1 MTLPS
6 PITRTA
12 RPVLALAAAAGIHLS
27 VLAAVAAGQ
36 TVPAPPAAPA
46 SPQGAAAAAPAPG
59 PRTYQVSPVEEPVK
73 VDAVLDEPV
82 WATAQAMEAPYKFF
96 PADGSPSPVRT
107 DCRVT
112 FDDANLYLGCVAED
126 PEPSRIRA
134 RYADRDAARE
144 DDHIFLVL
152 DPFNDRRR
160 AFEFGIS
167 ALGVQM
173 DATFSEVDGVE
184 DFTWDAIWKSAGRIT
199 PEGYVVEAAIP
210 FSSLRFP
217 HTSDVQTWGVLVA
230 RNYPREARYALRSIH
245 IDRNQACLLC
255 QADKLEGFRGVQPGR
270 DLEVTPTI
278 TTRRSDVRT
287 SFPAGRLDSGD
298 VDPEF
303 GVSGRWGITPNIN
316 LNATVN
322 PDFSQVEADVA
333 QLEVNERFALSYP
346 EKRPFFLEGADFFQT
361 PTRLVF
367 TRSIVD
373 PVGGLKLTGKEGK
386 NVFGVFAASDRVSTL
401 LFPTNAGT
409 GVGQLREEVH
419 TGVARYRR
427 DIGRSSTIG
436 ATYTGRMGEGYFNHV
451 ASVDGFLRLSPAKF
465 VRMQYSFAG
474 TEYPDTVVRAFR
486 QKEGTL
492 TDGVLSAEFVHRS
505 REWTFS
511 TLLRD
516 VGEDFRAD
524 AGFIPRADF
533 RGATVNL
540 ERVVWGGPQTWYNR
554 LGFLTFAEW
563 LGNHA
568 GKETDLGL
576 AFVTFY
582 QGPRQSAGNVG
593 LGFNRKL
600 FAGRTFEMF
609 DVRSAFEIRPTA
621 RTAFSLGARIGED
634 IDVANARKANIFQVV
649 PGVELRVGR
658 SLYLELDHAIRRL
671 STQDSEPRPDAQILD
686 AQLTEARAVYHF
698 GVRTFVRAILQ
709 YQTLEQDPTLFVNPV
724 RPETNTL
731 FSQLMFAHKVN
742 PQTVLFVGY
751 TDNQLGLHDVDLTR
765 TGRTFFV
772 KLGYALRL

>member
-1 MTLPS
+1 
-6 PITRTA
+6 
-12 RPVLALAAAAGIHLS
+12 
-27 VLAAVAAGQ
+27 
-36 TVPAPPAAPA
+36 
-46 SPQGAAAAAPAPG
+46 
-59 PRTYQVSPVEEPVK
+59 
-73 VDAVLDEPV
+73 VLDEPV

-96 PADGSPSPVRT
+96 PADGSPAPVRT

-126 PEPSRIRA
+126 PEPARIRA
-134 RYADRDAARE
+134 RYSDRDGARE

-270 DLEVTPTI
+270 DLEVTPTL
-278 TTRRSDVRT
+278 TTRRSDVRA

-303 GVSGRWGITPNIN
+303 GASGRWGITPNVN

-333 QLEVNERFALSYP
+333 QLEVNERFALSYA

-361 PTRLVF
+361 PTRVVF

-386 NVFGVFAASDRVSTL
+386 NVFGVFAASDRVTTL

-409 GVGQLREEVH
+409 GVGQLRDEVH

-451 ASVDGFLRLSPAKF
+451 AAVDGFLRLSPAKF
-465 VRMQYSFAG
+465 VRVQYSFAG
-474 TEYPDTVVRAFR
+474 TEYPDTVVKAFK
-486 QKEGTL
+486 QKSGTL

-505 REWTFS
+505 RNWTFS

-524 AGFIPRADF
+524 AGFINRADF

-540 ERVVWGGPQTWYNR
+540 ERAVWGGPHTWFNR

-563 LGNHA
+563 LGNHE
-568 GKETDLGL
+568 GEETDLGL

-582 QGPRQSAGNVG
+582 QGPRQSSGNVG

-609 DVRSAFEIRPTA
+609 DVRSSFEIRPSA
-621 RTAFSLGARIGED
+621 RVAFSLGARIGED
-634 IDVANARKANIFQVV
+634 IDVANARKANLFQVV
-649 PGVELRVGR
+649 PGMELRVGR
-658 SLYLELDHAIRRL
+658 SMYFELDHAIRRL

-686 AQLTEARAVYHF
+686 AGLTEARAVYHF

-709 YQTLEQDPTLFVNPV
+709 YQTLEQDTTLFVNPV

-751 TDNQLGLHDVDLTR
+751 TDNQLGLQNVDLTR

>member
-1 MTLPS
+1 MTLLP
-6 PITRTA
+6 PITRMA
-12 RPVLALAAAAGIHLS
+12 RPVLALAAAAGIQ
-27 VLAAVAAGQ
+27 LAAPAADAAAQ
-36 TVPAPPAAPA
+36 AVPAPPAAPQTA
-46 SPQGAAAAAPAPG
+46 PAAAQPAG
-59 PRTYQVSPVEEPVK
+59 PRTFQVSPVEEPVK
-73 VDAVLDEPV
+73 VDAVLDEPM
-82 WATAQAMEAPYKFF
+82 WAGAQAMDVPYKFF
-96 PADGSPSPVRT
+96 PADGSPAPVRT
-107 DCRVT
+107 DCRVA
-112 FDDANLYLGCVAED
+112 FDDTNLYLGCVAED

-255 QADKLEGFRGVQPGR
+255 QADKLEGFVGVQPGR

-278 TTRRSDVRT
+278 TTRRSDVRAT
-287 SFPAGRLDSGD
+287 FPSGSLDSGD

-303 GVSGRWGITPNIN
+303 GVSGRWGITPNVN

-333 QLEVNERFALSYP
+333 QLEVNERFALQYP

-373 PVGGLKLTGKEGK
+373 PVGGLKLTGKEGR

-409 GVGQLREEVH
+409 GVGQLRDEVH

-427 DIGRSSTIG
+427 DIGRSSTVG

-465 VRMQYSFAG
+465 VRVQYSFAG
-474 TEYPDTVVRAFR
+474 TEYPDTVVKAFR

-505 REWTFS
+505 RNWTFS

-540 ERVVWGGPQTWYNR
+540 ERAIWGGPQTWYNR
-554 LGFLTFAEW
+554 LGFLGFAEL

-568 GKETDLGL
+568 GQQTDLGL

-593 LGFNRKL
+593 LGYNRKL
-600 FAGRTFEMF
+600 FAGRTFDLL
-609 DVRSAFEIRPTA
+609 DVRFASEIRPSA
-621 RTAFSLGARIGED
+621 RFALSLAGRIGED
-634 IDVANARKANIFQVV
+634 IDVANARKANLFQVV

-658 SLYLELDHAIRRL
+658 SLFLELDHALRRL
-671 STQDSEPRPDAQILD
+671 DTQDTEPRPDARILD

-709 YQTLEQDPTLFVNPV
+709 YQSLEQDPTLFVNPV

-751 TDNQLGLHDVDLTR
+751 TDNQLGLQNVDLTR